1 MKGREGETGSVTQ
14 IEGWKVKGD
23 DDDEHVYMLL
33 KNILYILYLWWSSFV
48 TMKDR
53 DVCGTDFNESERLM
67 QKP

>member
-1 MKGREGETGSVTQ
+1 MTQ
-14 IEGWKVKGD
+14 IEGWKVKGDD

-53 DVCGTDFNESERLM
+53 DVCEFNESERLM